1 MTRMTI
7 DEARTWLQHHA
18 DNTPMPGAREAYKT
32 ILDALGDD
40 NCQDEKMD
48 VETAI
53 RLLRFERSERYPEL
67 PGFLKMR
74 DAMEMAINALERTRW
89 IPVEERLPEK
99 RRMVLLHFESGYE
112 LVGCLTNNYREQNCW
127 VARKINSPGL
137 EVVVDPDCWML
148 LPEPPRVE

>member
-1 MTRMTI
+1 MTI
-7 DEARTWLQHHA
+7 DEARTWLQRHA
-18 DNTPMPGAREAYKT
+18 DNTPMPGAREAYRT
-32 ILDALGDD
+32 ILEALGGE

-48 VETAI
+48 FKTAI

-74 DAMEMAINALERTRW
+74 DAMEVAINALERTRW
-89 IPVEERLPEK
+89 IPVTERLPEK

-112 LVGCLTNNYREQNCW
+112 LVGCLTNNYRGQNCW

-137 EVVVDPDCWML
+137 EIVVDPDYWTL
-148 LPEPPRVE
+148 LPEPPGVE

>member
-1 MTRMTI
+1 MTI
-7 DEARTWLQHHA
+7 DEARKWLQHHA

-32 ILDALGDD
+32 ILEALGDD
-40 NCQDEKMD
+40 NCQGEKMD

-89 IPVEERLPEK
+89 ISVDERQPDDGAVVIVGARHNIAGHTFWEKCVACWDSDTATFYLIDCDKRLTVEYWMQLPE
-99 RRMVLLHFESGYE
+99 V
-112 LVGCLTNNYREQNCW
+112 
-127 VARKINSPGL
+127 
-137 EVVVDPDCWML
+137 
-148 LPEPPRVE
+148 EP